1 MADFQHDT
9 AVRPAPDGRFD
20 CVISEDWWVVVGP
33 NGGYLAAILARALL
47 AACDGAAR
55 PLRSLTVHYLRAPS
69 AGPARVEVEV
79 EREGRTVTFAG
90 ARLIQ
95 DERPCALALAV
106 LADGREGLGLE
117 HAAAPEVDPPE
128 AIAEPDGRAEA
139 PRVSQ
144 QLHFRPALRGG
155 GERALTGGWMR
166 LRREAP
172 LDAPLLAALCDFWLP
187 AVFTVTREP
196 IAVPTLE
203 LTVHLRARLPLESD
217 WVLGR
222 FTTRTAR
229 DGLLEEDCELWAR
242 DGTLL
247 AQSRQLALAL

>member
-1 MADFQHDT
+1 MHLRSLTLKGFKSF
-9 AVRPAPDGRFD
+9 PDRTRLEFSPG
-20 CVISEDWWVVVGP
+20 VAVVVGP

-47 AACDGAAR
+47 AASDGAAR

-79 EREGRTVTFAG
+79 ERQGRTVTFAG

-95 DERPCALALAV
+95 EERPCAHALAV

-117 HAAAPEVDPPE
+117 HAPAPAVDPPE
-128 AIAEPDGRAEA
+128 AIAEPDARVEP
-139 PRVSQ
+139 PRVVQ
-144 QLHFRPALRGG
+144 QLRFRPALGG
-155 GERALTGGWMR
+155 GPERALTGGWMR

-203 LTVHLRARLPLESD
+203 LTVHLRARLPLDSD
-217 WVLGR
+217 WVLGS
-222 FTTRTAR
+222 FSTRTAR
-229 DGLLEEDCELWAR
+229 DGLLEEDGELWAR